1 MTMVALVARDTMLE
15 LEMLSEE
22 ETWLLLRVAVV
33 AVTQLVESNAENACK
48 SSSQGSVQRP

>member
-1 MTMVALVARDTMLE
+1 MTMVALVARGTMLE

-22 ETWLLLRVAVV
+22 GTWLLLRVAVV